1 MDHYGDS
8 GTDWAVNAQTSLTI
22 SEQRQ
27 GNVAKIKNKHVVI
40 GLGKTGLSC
49 VRFLKRLDCE
59 VAVIDT
65 RTEPPGRQEL
75 AQEFPTVQLYCGELE
90 QFDLS
95 KAQELVVSPGIAIST
110 PAIAK
115 AIAAGVPCS
124 GDVELFAKSVDAPV
138 IAVTG
143 SNGKSTVV
151 SIIGK
156 ALEALGYNVCVAGNI
171 GLPVLDALSTAL
183 DVDVWVLEL
192 SSFQLETTHSLRAKI
207 AVNLNVTE
215 DHMDRYDSLEDYA
228 MAKQRIFEGCEAAVY
243 WLSDHRTKPIQA
255 VPTLLP
261 FGGDTQAHGRFYV
274 DDSGTETCVMD
285 GTKAVLTDAEL
296 HVRGAHN
303 LLNVAACLAVIA
315 EFSGDR
321 YSDALPAIKAFPG
334 LPHRCQWVAD
344 VDGVAWFNDSKGT
357 NVGSSVAAI
366 RGLAE
371 NIKGRLFLLA
381 GGEGKDA
388 DFQPLATAIEEKV
401 DQVVVFGRDAQEIA
415 DAVAGAKPVEKM
427 ENMKA
432 AVEWI
437 KGRAKVGDVVLFSP
451 ACASFDQFKNYE
463 DRGHQFMTAV
473 RG

>member
-1 MDHYGDS
+1 MRFKD
-8 GTDWAVNAQTSLTI
+8 A
-22 SEQRQ
+22 
-27 GNVAKIKNKHVVI
+27 NVAKLKNKHVVI

-49 VRFLKRLDCE
+49 VRFLKRLGCD

-65 RTEPPGRQEL
+65 RSEPPGKEEL
-75 AQEFPTVQLYCGELE
+75 AQDFADVKLHCGDLN
-90 QFDLS
+90 QFDLT
-95 KAQELVVSPGIAIST
+95 KASELVVSPGIAIQT

-171 GLPVLDALSTAL
+171 GLPVLDALSSAI

-215 DHMDRYDSLEDYA
+215 DHMDRYGSLDEYA
-228 MAKQRIFEGCEAAVY
+228 MAKQRIFEGCDAAVY
-243 WLSDHRTKPIQA
+243 WLDDHRSKPVQGGR
-255 VPTLLP
+255 TQLP
-261 FGGDTQAHGRFYV
+261 FGGDESAHGRFYV
-274 DDSGTETCVMD
+274 NTDRQPNQVMD
-285 GTKAVLTDAEL
+285 GSRSVLSADDL
-296 HVRGAHN
+296 HIRGAHN
-303 LLNVAACLAVIA
+303 LLNVAACLTVLA
-315 EFSGDR
+315 EFCGGR
-321 YSDALPAIKAFPG
+321 YVDALDAIKAFPG

-344 VDGVAWFNDSKGT
+344 INGVAWINDSKGT
-357 NVGSSVAAI
+357 NVGSTVAAVK
-366 RGLAE
+366 GLDGSV
-371 NIKGRLFLLA
+371 NGNLYLIA
-381 GGEGKDA
+381 GGEGKGA
-388 DFQPLATAIEEKV
+388 DFSPLADALKDKV
-401 DQVVVFGRDAQEIA
+401 AEVVVFGRDAQQIQR
-415 DAVAGAKPVEKM
+415 AVSGVV
-427 ENMKA
+427 
-432 AVEWI
+432 AVEMVETMPQAVELL
-437 KGRAKVGDVVLFSP
+437 KSKAKAGDVVLFSP

-463 DRGHQFMTAV
+463 DRGYQFIAAV